1 MCVYVCVTGV
11 CVCAYVRG
19 VFVCACVYCECVE
32 CCMLRVPDV
41 PHNTLIIFAGKMIIF
56 AANSDEFGT
65 QNALLTGCVS
75 CESLPQNKM
84 KSPPLNP
91 GGTDGTYG
99 K

>member
-1 MCVYVCVTGV
+1 M
-11 CVCAYVRG
+11 CAYVRG

-32 CCMLRVPDV
+32 YCMLRVPDV
-41 PHNTLIIFAGKMIIF
+41 PHNTLIIFAGKMIIFADKMIIF